1 MKIRQPKQNKG
12 KRIKIHED
20 AKRSSQQERPLFSFE
35 FLNHDARYALSRC
48 SSEEKSRFIE
58 KIVNL
63 SQLTWAEIQSSNRHK
78 VGYEKIPAKKIRAK
92 LHPEADSKRDYLAF
106 RCIGKAPMV
115 GYRVGRIF
123 YVLWIDRDFTLY
135 KHS

>member
-1 MKIRQPKQNKG
+1 MKIRQPKRNKG
-12 KRIKIHED
+12 KRFKIHED

-78 VGYEKIPAKKIRAK
+78 VGYEKRYPQRRYEQNCIQKQIQNETI
-92 LHPEADSKRDYLAF
+92 LHLDA
-106 RCIGKAPMV
+106 
-115 GYRVGRIF
+115 
-123 YVLWIDRDFTLY
+123 
-135 KHS
+135 